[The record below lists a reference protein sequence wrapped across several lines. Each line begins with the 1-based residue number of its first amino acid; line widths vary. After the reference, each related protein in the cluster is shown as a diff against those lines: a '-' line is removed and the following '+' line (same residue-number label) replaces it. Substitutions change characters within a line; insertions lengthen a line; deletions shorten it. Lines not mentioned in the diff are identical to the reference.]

1 MPPIELQ
8 YYMESDGSVP
18 LLEWLDKQPK
28 KVIDKCRAYM
38 ELLEEKGHE
47 LRRPHCDYLTEGIY
61 ELRIRHLNRHYRI
74 LYFFHGQSVVVA
86 AHGLIKEKDVPKTEI
101 KKAIERRNKFLQS
114 PDEHSYQA
122 E

>member
-1 MPPIELQ
+1 MQPIELT

-28 KVIDKCRAYM
+28 KVIDKCIAYM

-61 ELRIRHLNRHYRI
+61 ELRIRHLNRHYDI
-74 LYFFHGQSVVVA
+74 VFFSRAERCSSCSWAYKRKECAKNRDKKGDR
-86 AHGLIKEKDVPKTEI
+86 KEK
-101 KKAIERRNKFLQS
+101 
-114 PDEHSYQA
+114 
-122 E
+122 